1 MLLVLEGHPV
11 SSKNPPKFQGWDK
24 RVAGRNQ
31 REQSPLRC
39 GAIDSPSS
47 KFMMSFYQKMLKM
60 SGQTCYYPQ
69 TRHFQL
75 WLVPQRFSWTFF
87 SSGFHLIPRRQWGIA
102 LPHNQMSL
110 SECQPG
116 WYCLER
122 IIYHMVCKQTSIY
135 FNGLPL
141 IGGEDTVHNSP
152 IFDECQTQ

>member
-1 MLLVLEGHPV
+1 
-11 SSKNPPKFQGWDK
+11 
-24 RVAGRNQ
+24 
-31 REQSPLRC
+31 
-39 GAIDSPSS
+39 
-47 KFMMSFYQKMLKM
+47 MMSFYQKMLAENIEM

-75 WLVPQRFSWTFF
+75 WLVPQRFFWTFF

-122 IIYHMVCKQTSIY
+122 IIYHMVCKQTSMY
-135 FNGLPL
+135 FPGLSL
-141 IGGEDTVHNSP
+141 IGGRGYCSQLSNLWWMPNSVSKGFDTAMKKGSSRRFKQYPTIYMWVSSWLP
-152 IFDECQTQ
+152 FTVD